1 MFLVKKISVVIV
13 VLICFLACSQES
25 FIKLQKKAQEQENDG
40 SKRPSYVDSDYE
52 VFSETIF
59 LQNMVYQPIEER
71 NAFFQL
77 TKDGDDS
84 FNPETSVILLNEPS
98 DNNEKNPPLYQNDP
112 NNNAN
117 NEKNPPLYQNDP
129 NNNANNEK
137 NPPLY
142 QNDPNNNA
150 NNEKSPFLYKPK
162 RKAKNPKLIEYSQ
175 QDFYPLKNG
184 DIMMSK
190 EGDQW
195 LIEIKSKA
203 LKRFLKDQNDKDR
216 QIQTF
221 TFNDTKTQIAQF
233 KGKISSYVYTTN
245 DSDLSLRPFY
255 ESFLL
260 EKKSDDLY
268 MVDKALDAIE
278 VSKCQMVLKKHST
291 DKLDSQHKAI
301 SIDLDFKKERFKSDT
316 ELFLECQ
323 S

>member
-1 MFLVKKISVVIV
+1 M
-13 VLICFLACSQES
+13 VLIGFLACSQER
-25 FIKLQKKAQEQENDG
+25 FIQLQKKAQEQENDG

-59 LQNMVYQPIEER
+59 LQNMVHQPIKER
-71 NAFFQL
+71 DAFAQL
-77 TKDGDDS
+77 TNNEDDS
-84 FNPETSVILLNEPS
+84 FNPETSVILLDEPS
-98 DNNEKNPPLYQNDP
+98 DNDTKNPPLNQNES
-112 NNNAN
+112 NNNTNTAN
-117 NEKNPPLYQNDP
+117 NDAKN
-129 NNNANNEK
+129 
-137 NPPLY
+137 
-142 QNDPNNNA
+142 
-150 NNEKSPFLYKPK
+150 PFLYKPK
-162 RKAKNPKLIEYSQ
+162 RKTKDPKLIEYSQ
-175 QDFYPLKNG
+175 QNFYPLKDG
-184 DIMMSK
+184 DIVMSK

-245 DSDLSLRPFY
+245 NSNLSLRPFY

-260 EKKSDDLY
+260 EKKSDDFY
-268 MVDKALDAIE
+268 MIGAIGDKALDAIE
-278 VSKCQMVLKKHST
+278 IQKCQMVLKKHST

>member
-1 MFLVKKISVVIV
+1 MFLVKKIGVVIV
-13 VLICFLACSQES
+13 VLVCFLACSQER

-77 TKDGDDS
+77 TKDENDS

-117 NEKNPPLYQNDP
+117 NEK
-129 NNNANNEK
+129 
-137 NPPLY
+137 
-142 QNDPNNNA
+142 
-150 NNEKSPFLYKPK
+150 SPFLYKPK
-162 RKAKNPKLIEYSQ
+162 RKTKNPKLIEYSQ

-184 DIMMSK
+184 DIIMSK

-195 LIEIKSKA
+195 LVEIKSKA

-268 MVDKALDAIE
+268 TIGDKALDTIE

>member
-1 MFLVKKISVVIV
+1 MFLVKKIGVVVV
-13 VLICFLACSQES
+13 VLIGFLACSQER
-25 FIKLQKKAQEQENDG
+25 FIQLKKAQEQENDG

-59 LQNMVYQPIEER
+59 LQNMVHQPIKER
-71 NAFFQL
+71 DAFAQL
-77 TKDGDDS
+77 TKDEDDS

-98 DNNEKNPPLYQNDP
+98 DNDTKNPPLNQNES
-112 NNNAN
+112 NNNAASN
-117 NEKNPPLYQNDP
+117 DTKN
-129 NNNANNEK
+129 
-137 NPPLY
+137 
-142 QNDPNNNA
+142 
-150 NNEKSPFLYKPK
+150 PFLYKPK
-162 RKAKNPKLIEYSQ
+162 RKTKDPKLIEYSQ
-175 QDFYPLKNG
+175 QNFYPLKDG
-184 DIMMSK
+184 DIVMSK
-190 EGDQW
+190 EGNQW

-203 LKRFLKDQNDKDR
+203 LKRFLKDQNNKDR

-245 DSDLSLRPFY
+245 NSNLSLRPFY

-268 MVDKALDAIE
+268 TIGDKALDAIE
-278 VSKCQMVLKKHST
+278 IHKCQMVLKKHST

>member
-1 MFLVKKISVVIV
+1 MFLVKKIGVVVV
-13 VLICFLACSQES
+13 VLIGFLACSQER
-25 FIKLQKKAQEQENDG
+25 FIQLQKKAQEQENDG

-59 LQNMVYQPIEER
+59 LQNMVHQPIKER
-71 NAFFQL
+71 DAFAQL
-77 TKDGDDS
+77 TKDEDDS
-84 FNPETSVILLNEPS
+84 FNPETSVILLDEPS
-98 DNNEKNPPLYQNDP
+98 DSDTKNPPLNQNES
-112 NNNAN
+112 NNSAAN
-117 NEKNPPLYQNDP
+117 NDTKN
-129 NNNANNEK
+129 
-137 NPPLY
+137 
-142 QNDPNNNA
+142 
-150 NNEKSPFLYKPK
+150 PFLYKPK
-162 RKAKNPKLIEYSQ
+162 RKTKDPKLIEYSQ
-175 QDFYPLKNG
+175 QNFYPLKDG
-184 DIMMSK
+184 DIMISK

-203 LKRFLKDQNDKDR
+203 LKRFLKDQNNKDR

-245 DSDLSLRPFY
+245 NSDLSLRPFY

-260 EKKSDDLY
+260 EKKSDDFY
-268 MVDKALDAIE
+268 TIGAIGDKALDAIE
-278 VSKCQMVLKKHST
+278 IQKCQMVLKKHST

>member
-1 MFLVKKISVVIV
+1 MI
-13 VLICFLACSQES
+13 LICFLACSQER
-25 FIKLQKKAQEQENDG
+25 FIQLQKKAQEQENDG

-59 LQNMVYQPIEER
+59 LQNMVYQPTEER
-71 NAFFQL
+71 DSFAQL
-77 TKDGDDS
+77 TKDENDS

-98 DNNEKNPPLYQNDP
+98 DNDT
-112 NNNAN
+112 
-117 NEKNPPLYQNDP
+117 
-129 NNNANNEK
+129 K

-150 NNEKSPFLYKPK
+150 NNEKSPFLYKK

-175 QDFYPLKNG
+175 QDFYPLKDG
-184 DIMMSK
+184 DIMISK

-195 LIEIKSKA
+195 LVEIKSKA

-245 DSDLSLRPFY
+245 NSDLSLRPFY

-268 MVDKALDAIE
+268 MVDKALNAIE
-278 VSKCQMVLKKHST
+278 ISKCQMVLKKHST

>member
-1 MFLVKKISVVIV
+1 MFLVKKIGVVVV
-13 VLICFLACSQES
+13 VLIGFLACSQER

-59 LQNMVYQPIEER
+59 LQNMVYQPVEER

-77 TKDGDDS
+77 TKDGNDS

-98 DNNEKNPPLYQNDP
+98 D
-112 NNNAN
+112 
-117 NEKNPPLYQNDP
+117 
-129 NNNANNEK
+129 NNEK

-190 EGDQW
+190 EGDQ
-195 LIEIKSKA
+195 LLVEIKSKA

-255 ESFLL
+255 KSFLL

-268 MVDKALDAIE
+268 TIGDKALDAIE
-278 VSKCQMVLKKHST
+278 ISKCQMVLKKHST

>member
-1 MFLVKKISVVIV
+1 MFLVKKIGVVVV

-25 FIKLQKKAQEQENDG
+25 FIKMQKKAQEQENDG

-59 LQNMVYQPIEER
+59 LQNMVYQPTEER
-71 NAFFQL
+71 DSFAQL
-77 TKDGDDS
+77 TKDEDDS

-98 DNNEKNPPLYQNDP
+98 DNDTKNPPLYQNEFH
-112 NNNAN
+112 NNNTAN
-117 NEKNPPLYQNDP
+117 NDTKN
-129 NNNANNEK
+129 
-137 NPPLY
+137 
-142 QNDPNNNA
+142 
-150 NNEKSPFLYKPK
+150 PFLYKPK
-162 RKAKNPKLIEYSQ
+162 RKTKNPKLIEYSQ

-184 DIMMSK
+184 DIIMSK

-268 MVDKALDAIE
+268 TIGDKALDAIE
-278 VSKCQMVLKKHST
+278 ISKCQMVLKKHST

-301 SIDLDFKKERFKSDT
+301 SIDLDFKKEHFKSDT

>member
-1 MFLVKKISVVIV
+1 MFLVKKISVVIMI
-13 VLICFLACSQES
+13 LICFLACSQER
-25 FIKLQKKAQEQENDG
+25 FIQLQKKAQEQENDG
-40 SKRPSYVDSDYE
+40 SQRPSYVDSDYE

-77 TKDGDDS
+77 TKDEYDS

-98 DNNEKNPPLYQNDP
+98 DNNEKNPPLNQNES
-112 NNNAN
+112 NTNTAN
-117 NEKNPPLYQNDP
+117 NDTKN
-129 NNNANNEK
+129 
-137 NPPLY
+137 
-142 QNDPNNNA
+142 
-150 NNEKSPFLYKPK
+150 PFLYKPK
-162 RKAKNPKLIEYSQ
+162 RKTKDPKLIEYSQ
-175 QDFYPLKNG
+175 QNFYPLKNG

-195 LIEIKSKA
+195 LVEIKSKA

-268 MVDKALDAIE
+268 TIGDKALDAIE
-278 VSKCQMVLKKHST
+278 ISKCQMVLKKHST

-301 SIDLDFKKERFKSDT
+301 SIDLDFKKECFKSDI

>member
-1 MFLVKKISVVIV
+1 MFLVKKIGVVVV
-13 VLICFLACSQES
+13 VLIGFLACSQER
-25 FIKLQKKAQEQENDG
+25 FIQLQKKAQEQENDG

-59 LQNMVYQPIEER
+59 LQNMVHQPIKER
-71 NAFFQL
+71 DAFAQL
-77 TKDGDDS
+77 TKDEDDS

-98 DNNEKNPPLYQNDP
+98 DNDTKNTPLNQNES
-112 NNNAN
+112 NNNTNTAN
-117 NEKNPPLYQNDP
+117 NDAKN
-129 NNNANNEK
+129 
-137 NPPLY
+137 
-142 QNDPNNNA
+142 
-150 NNEKSPFLYKPK
+150 PFLYKPK
-162 RKAKNPKLIEYSQ
+162 RKTKDPKLIEYSQ
-175 QDFYPLKNG
+175 QNFYPLKDG
-184 DIMMSK
+184 DIVMSK

-245 DSDLSLRPFY
+245 NSTLSLRPFY

-260 EKKSDDLY
+260 EKKSDDFY
-268 MVDKALDAIE
+268 TIGAIGDKALDAIE
-278 VSKCQMVLKKHST
+278 IQKCQMVLKKHST

>member
-1 MFLVKKISVVIV
+1 M
-13 VLICFLACSQES
+13 
-25 FIKLQKKAQEQENDG
+25 QKKAQEQENDG

-77 TKDGDDS
+77 TKDENDS

-98 DNNEKNPPLYQNDP
+98 DNNEKNQ
-112 NNNAN
+112 
-117 NEKNPPLYQNDP
+117 
-129 NNNANNEK
+129 
-137 NPPLY
+137 PLY

-162 RKAKNPKLIEYSQ
+162 RKTKNPKLIEYSQ
-175 QDFYPLKNG
+175 QNFYPLKNG
-184 DIMMSK
+184 DIIMSK

-268 MVDKALDAIE
+268 TIGAIGDKALDAIE
-278 VSKCQMVLKKHST
+278 ISKCQMVLKKHST

-301 SIDLDFKKERFKSDT
+301 SIDLDFKKEHFKSDT

>member
-1 MFLVKKISVVIV
+1 MFLVKKIGVVIV
-13 VLICFLACSQES
+13 VLICFLACSQER

-40 SKRPSYVDSDYE
+40 SQRPSYVDSDYE

-59 LQNMVYQPIEER
+59 LQNMVYQPTNER

-77 TKDGDDS
+77 TKDEDNS

-98 DNNEKNPPLYQNDP
+98 DSDTKNPPLNQNES
-112 NNNAN
+112 NTNTAN
-117 NEKNPPLYQNDP
+117 NDTKN
-129 NNNANNEK
+129 
-137 NPPLY
+137 
-142 QNDPNNNA
+142 
-150 NNEKSPFLYKPK
+150 PFLYKPK
-162 RKAKNPKLIEYSQ
+162 RKTKNPKLIEYSQ
-175 QDFYPLKNG
+175 QDFYPLKDG
-184 DIMMSK
+184 DIVMSK

-195 LIEIKSKA
+195 LVEIKSKA

-260 EKKSDDLY
+260 EKKSDDFY
-268 MVDKALDAIE
+268 TIGDKALDAIE
-278 VSKCQMVLKKHST
+278 ISKCQMVLKKHST

>member
-1 MFLVKKISVVIV
+1 MFLVKKIGVVIMILV
-13 VLICFLACSQES
+13 CFLACSQES
-25 FIKLQKKAQEQENDG
+25 FIKMQKKAQEQENDG
-40 SKRPSYVDSDYE
+40 SKRPSYVDSDHE

-77 TKDGDDS
+77 TKDEDNS
-84 FNPETSVILLNEPS
+84 FNPKTSVILLNEPS

-112 NNNAN
+112 NNNTN
-117 NEKNPPLYQNDP
+117 NEKN
-129 NNNANNEK
+129 
-137 NPPLY
+137 
-142 QNDPNNNA
+142 
-150 NNEKSPFLYKPK
+150 PFLYKPK
-162 RKAKNPKLIEYSQ
+162 RKTKNPKLIEYSQ
-175 QDFYPLKNG
+175 QNFYPLKDG
-184 DIMMSK
+184 DIMISK

-245 DSDLSLRPFY
+245 NSDLSLRPFY

-260 EKKSDDLY
+260 EKKSDDFY
-268 MVDKALDAIE
+268 TIGAIGDKALDTIE
-278 VSKCQMVLKKHST
+278 ISKCQMVLKKHST

>member
-1 MFLVKKISVVIV
+1 MFLVKKIGVVVV
-13 VLICFLACSQES
+13 VLMCFLACSQER

-59 LQNMVYQPIEER
+59 LKNMVYQPTEER
-71 NAFFQL
+71 DAFAQL
-77 TKDGDDS
+77 TKDGNDS

-98 DNNEKNPPLYQNDP
+98 DNDTKNPLLYP
-112 NNNAN
+112 NESHNNTAN
-117 NEKNPPLYQNDP
+117 NDTKN
-129 NNNANNEK
+129 
-137 NPPLY
+137 
-142 QNDPNNNA
+142 
-150 NNEKSPFLYKPK
+150 PFLYKPK
-162 RKAKNPKLIEYSQ
+162 RKTKNPKLIEYSQ
-175 QDFYPLKNG
+175 QNFYPLKNV

-195 LIEIKSKA
+195 LVEIKSKA

-245 DSDLSLRPFY
+245 NSDLSLRPFY

-260 EKKSDDLY
+260 EKKSDNVY
-268 MVDKALDAIE
+268 TIVDKALDAIE
-278 VSKCQMVLKKHST
+278 ISKCQMVLKKHST

-316 ELFLECQ
+316 ELFLECLKE

>member
-1 MFLVKKISVVIV
+1 MFLVKKISVVVV
-13 VLICFLACSQES
+13 VLIGFLACSQER

-40 SKRPSYVDSDYE
+40 SQRPSYVDSDYE

-77 TKDGDDS
+77 TKDEDNS

-98 DNNEKNPPLYQNDP
+98 DNNEKNPPLYPNDP

-117 NEKNPPLYQNDP
+117 NEKN
-129 NNNANNEK
+129 
-137 NPPLY
+137 
-142 QNDPNNNA
+142 
-150 NNEKSPFLYKPK
+150 PFLYKPK

-175 QDFYPLKNG
+175 QNFYPLKDG
-184 DIMMSK
+184 DIIMSK

-221 TFNDTKTQIAQF
+221 TFNDTKTQIVQF

-268 MVDKALDAIE
+268 TIGDKALDAIE
-278 VSKCQMVLKKHST
+278 ISKCQMVLKKHST

-301 SIDLDFKKERFKSDT
+301 SIDLDFKKEHFKSDT

>member
-1 MFLVKKISVVIV
+1 MFLVKKIGVVIMI
-13 VLICFLACSQES
+13 LICFLACSQER

-59 LQNMVYQPIEER
+59 LQNMVYQPIKER
-71 NAFFQL
+71 DVFAQL
-77 TKDGDDS
+77 TKDGNDS

-98 DNNEKNPPLYQNDP
+98 DNNGKNPLLYQNDP

-117 NEKNPPLYQNDP
+117 NEKN
-129 NNNANNEK
+129 
-137 NPPLY
+137 
-142 QNDPNNNA
+142 
-150 NNEKSPFLYKPK
+150 PFLYKPK

-175 QDFYPLKNG
+175 QNFYPLKNG
-184 DIMMSK
+184 DIIMSK

-195 LIEIKSKA
+195 LVEIKSKA

-268 MVDKALDAIE
+268 TIGDKALGAIE
-278 VSKCQMVLKKHST
+278 ISKCQMVLKKHST

-316 ELFLECQ
+316 ELFLECLKE

>member
-1 MFLVKKISVVIV
+1 MFLVKKIGVVIMI
-13 VLICFLACSQES
+13 LICFLACSQES
-25 FIKLQKKAQEQENDG
+25 FIKMQKKAQEQENDG

-71 NAFFQL
+71 SAFFQL
-77 TKDGDDS
+77 TKDEDNS
-84 FNPETSVILLNEPS
+84 FNPENSVILLNEPS
-98 DNNEKNPPLYQNDP
+98 DNSEKNPPLYP
-112 NNNAN
+112 NESDNNTNNAN
-117 NEKNPPLYQNDP
+117 NDIKN
-129 NNNANNEK
+129 
-137 NPPLY
+137 
-142 QNDPNNNA
+142 
-150 NNEKSPFLYKPK
+150 PFLYKPK

-184 DIMMSK
+184 DIIMSK

-195 LIEIKSKA
+195 LIEIQSKA

-260 EKKSDDLY
+260 EKKSDNVY
-268 MVDKALDAIE
+268 TIENKALDTMEI
-278 VSKCQMVLKKHST
+278 SKCQMVLKKHST

>member
-1 MFLVKKISVVIV
+1 MI
-13 VLICFLACSQES
+13 LICFLACSQER
-25 FIKLQKKAQEQENDG
+25 FIQLQKKAQEQENDG

-59 LQNMVYQPIEER
+59 LKNMVYQPTNET
-71 NAFFQL
+71 NAFAQL
-77 TKDGDDS
+77 TNDKDND
-84 FNPETSVILLNEPS
+84 PKEIPLILLNEPS
-98 DNNEKNPPLYQNDP
+98 DNNEKNPPLYQNES
-112 NNNAN
+112 NTNTAN
-117 NEKNPPLYQNDP
+117 NDTKN
-129 NNNANNEK
+129 
-137 NPPLY
+137 
-142 QNDPNNNA
+142 
-150 NNEKSPFLYKPK
+150 PFLYKPK

-175 QDFYPLKNG
+175 QNFYPLKDG
-184 DIMMSK
+184 DIIMSK

-195 LIEIKSKA
+195 LVEIKSKA

-245 DSDLSLRPFY
+245 NSDLSLRPFY

-260 EKKSDDLY
+260 EKKSDDFY
-268 MVDKALDAIE
+268 TIGAIGDKALDAIE
-278 VSKCQMVLKKHST
+278 ISKCQMVLKKHST

>member
-1 MFLVKKISVVIV
+1 M
-13 VLICFLACSQES
+13 VLIGFLACSQER
-25 FIKLQKKAQEQENDG
+25 FIQLQKKAQEQENDG

-59 LQNMVYQPIEER
+59 LQNMVHHPIKERDAFVQP
-71 NAFFQL
+71 

-98 DNNEKNPPLYQNDP
+98 DNDTKNPPLNQNES
-112 NNNAN
+112 NNNTASN
-117 NEKNPPLYQNDP
+117 DTKN
-129 NNNANNEK
+129 
-137 NPPLY
+137 
-142 QNDPNNNA
+142 
-150 NNEKSPFLYKPK
+150 PFLYKPK
-162 RKAKNPKLIEYSQ
+162 RKTKDPKLIEYSQ
-175 QDFYPLKNG
+175 QNFYPLKDG

-203 LKRFLKDQNDKDR
+203 LKRFLKDQNNKDR

-245 DSDLSLRPFY
+245 NSNLSLRPFY

-260 EKKSDDLY
+260 EKKSDNLY
-268 MVDKALDAIE
+268 TIENKALDAIE
-278 VSKCQMVLKKHST
+278 IHKCQMVLKKHST

>member
-1 MFLVKKISVVIV
+1 MI
-13 VLICFLACSQES
+13 LICFLACSQER

-40 SKRPSYVDSDYE
+40 SQRPSYVDSDHE

-77 TKDGDDS
+77 TKDEDDS

-98 DNNEKNPPLYQNDP
+98 DNDTKNPPLYQN
-112 NNNAN
+112 N
-117 NEKNPPLYQNDP
+117 
-129 NNNANNEK
+129 
-137 NPPLY
+137 
-142 QNDPNNNA
+142 PNNNA

-162 RKAKNPKLIEYSQ
+162 RKTKNPKLIEYSQ

-184 DIMMSK
+184 DIIMSK

-195 LIEIKSKA
+195 LVEIKSKA

-268 MVDKALDAIE
+268 TIGAIGDKALDAIE
-278 VSKCQMVLKKHST
+278 ISKCQMVLKKHST

>member
-1 MFLVKKISVVIV
+1 MFLVKKIGVVVV
-13 VLICFLACSQES
+13 VLIGFLACSQER
-25 FIKLQKKAQEQENDG
+25 FIQLQKKAQEQENDG

-59 LQNMVYQPIEER
+59 LQNMVHQPIKER
-71 NAFFQL
+71 DAFAQL
-77 TKDGDDS
+77 TKDEDDS

-98 DNNEKNPPLYQNDP
+98 DNDTKNPPLNQNES
-112 NNNAN
+112 NNTASNDT
-117 NEKNPPLYQNDP
+117 KN
-129 NNNANNEK
+129 
-137 NPPLY
+137 
-142 QNDPNNNA
+142 
-150 NNEKSPFLYKPK
+150 PFLYKPK
-162 RKAKNPKLIEYSQ
+162 RKTKDPKLIEYSQ
-175 QDFYPLKNG
+175 QNFYPLKDG

-245 DSDLSLRPFY
+245 NSNLSLRSFY

-268 MVDKALDAIE
+268 TIGDKALDAIE
-278 VSKCQMVLKKHST
+278 IQKCQMVLKKHST

-323 S
+323 N

>member
-1 MFLVKKISVVIV
+1 MFLVKKISVVVV
-13 VLICFLACSQES
+13 VLICFLACSQER

-77 TKDGDDS
+77 TKDENDS

-117 NEKNPPLYQNDP
+117 NEK
-129 NNNANNEK
+129 
-137 NPPLY
+137 
-142 QNDPNNNA
+142 
-150 NNEKSPFLYKPK
+150 SPFLYKPK
-162 RKAKNPKLIEYSQ
+162 RKTKNPKLIEYSQ
-175 QDFYPLKNG
+175 QNFYPLKDG
-184 DIMMSK
+184 DIVMSK

-195 LIEIKSKA
+195 LVEIKSKA

-245 DSDLSLRPFY
+245 DSDWSLRPFY

-260 EKKSDDLY
+260 EKKSDNVY
-268 MVDKALDAIE
+268 TIGNKALDAIE
-278 VSKCQMVLKKHST
+278 ISKCQMVLKKHST

>member
-1 MFLVKKISVVIV
+1 MFLVKKIGVVIMILV
-13 VLICFLACSQES
+13 CFLACSQES
-25 FIKLQKKAQEQENDG
+25 FIKMQKKAQEQENDG

-77 TKDGDDS
+77 TKDEDNS
-84 FNPETSVILLNEPS
+84 FNPENSVILLNEPS
-98 DNNEKNPPLYQNDP
+98 DNSEKNPLSYPNDP
-112 NNNAN
+112 NNNEDNAN
-117 NEKNPPLYQNDP
+117 SEKN
-129 NNNANNEK
+129 
-137 NPPLY
+137 
-142 QNDPNNNA
+142 
-150 NNEKSPFLYKPK
+150 PFLYKPK
-162 RKAKNPKLIEYSQ
+162 RKTKNPKLIEYSQ

-184 DIMMSK
+184 DIIMSK

-195 LIEIKSKA
+195 LIEIQSKA

-260 EKKSDDLY
+260 EKKSDNVY
-268 MVDKALDAIE
+268 TIGDKALDTIE
-278 VSKCQMVLKKHST
+278 ISKCQMVLKKHST

>member
-1 MFLVKKISVVIV
+1 MFLVKKIGVVVV
-13 VLICFLACSQES
+13 VLIGFLACSQER
-25 FIKLQKKAQEQENDG
+25 FIQLQKKAQEQENDG

-59 LQNMVYQPIEER
+59 LQNMVHQPIEKR
-71 NAFFQL
+71 DAFAQL

-84 FNPETSVILLNEPS
+84 FNPETSVILLDEPS
-98 DNNEKNPPLYQNDP
+98 DNDTKSPPLNQNES
-112 NNNAN
+112 NNTASNDT
-117 NEKNPPLYQNDP
+117 KN
-129 NNNANNEK
+129 
-137 NPPLY
+137 
-142 QNDPNNNA
+142 
-150 NNEKSPFLYKPK
+150 PFLYKPK
-162 RKAKNPKLIEYSQ
+162 RKTKDPKLIEYSQ
-175 QDFYPLKNG
+175 QNFYPLKDG
-184 DIMMSK
+184 DIIMSK

-245 DSDLSLRPFY
+245 NSNLSLRPFY

-260 EKKSDDLY
+260 EKKSDDFY
-268 MVDKALDAIE
+268 TIGAIGDKALDAIE
-278 VSKCQMVLKKHST
+278 IHKCQMVLKKHST

>member
-1 MFLVKKISVVIV
+1 MFLVKKIGVVVV
-13 VLICFLACSQES
+13 VLIGFLACSQER
-25 FIKLQKKAQEQENDG
+25 FIQLQKKAQEQENDG

-59 LQNMVYQPIEER
+59 LQNMVHQPIKER
-71 NAFFQL
+71 DAFAQL
-77 TKDGDDS
+77 TKDENDS
-84 FNPETSVILLNEPS
+84 FNPETSVILLDEPS
-98 DNNEKNPPLYQNDP
+98 DNDTKNPPLNQNESNTNTASNDT
-112 NNNAN
+112 
-117 NEKNPPLYQNDP
+117 KN
-129 NNNANNEK
+129 
-137 NPPLY
+137 
-142 QNDPNNNA
+142 
-150 NNEKSPFLYKPK
+150 PFLYKPK
-162 RKAKNPKLIEYSQ
+162 RKTKDPKLIEYSQ
-175 QDFYPLKNG
+175 QNFYPLKDG
-184 DIMMSK
+184 DIVMSK

-245 DSDLSLRPFY
+245 NSNLSLRPFY

-260 EKKSDDLY
+260 EKKSDDFY
-268 MVDKALDAIE
+268 MIGAIGDKVLDAIE
-278 VSKCQMVLKKHST
+278 IHKCQMVLKKHST

>member
-1 MFLVKKISVVIV
+1 M
-13 VLICFLACSQES
+13 VLIGFLACSQER
-25 FIKLQKKAQEQENDG
+25 FIQLQKKAQEQENDG

-59 LQNMVYQPIEER
+59 LQNMVHHPIKERDAFVQP
-71 NAFFQL
+71 
-77 TKDGDDS
+77 TKNEDDS
-84 FNPETSVILLNEPS
+84 FSPETSVILLNEPS
-98 DNNEKNPPLYQNDP
+98 DNDTKNPPLNQNES
-112 NNNAN
+112 NNNTAN
-117 NEKNPPLYQNDP
+117 NDTKN
-129 NNNANNEK
+129 
-137 NPPLY
+137 
-142 QNDPNNNA
+142 
-150 NNEKSPFLYKPK
+150 PFLYKPK
-162 RKAKNPKLIEYSQ
+162 RKAKDPKLIEYSQ
-175 QDFYPLKNG
+175 QNFYPLKDG

-245 DSDLSLRPFY
+245 NSNLSLRPFY

-260 EKKSDDLY
+260 KKKSDDFY
-268 MVDKALDAIE
+268 MIGAIGDKALDAIE
-278 VSKCQMVLKKHST
+278 IHKCQMVLKKHST

-301 SIDLDFKKERFKSDT
+301 SIDLDFKKECFKSDT

>member
-1 MFLVKKISVVIV
+1 MFLVKKIGVVVV
-13 VLICFLACSQES
+13 VLIGFLACSQER
-25 FIKLQKKAQEQENDG
+25 FIQLQKKAQEQENDG

-59 LQNMVYQPIEER
+59 LQNMVHQPIKER
-71 NAFFQL
+71 DAFAQL

-84 FNPETSVILLNEPS
+84 FNPETSVILLDEPS
-98 DNNEKNPPLYQNDP
+98 DNDTKNPPLNQNES
-112 NNNAN
+112 NNNTAN
-117 NEKNPPLYQNDP
+117 NDTKN
-129 NNNANNEK
+129 
-137 NPPLY
+137 
-142 QNDPNNNA
+142 
-150 NNEKSPFLYKPK
+150 PFLYKPK
-162 RKAKNPKLIEYSQ
+162 RKTKDPKLIEYSQ
-175 QDFYPLKNG
+175 QNFYPLKDG

-245 DSDLSLRPFY
+245 NSNLSLRPFY

-260 EKKSDDLY
+260 EKKSDDFY
-268 MVDKALDAIE
+268 TIGAIGDKALDAIE
-278 VSKCQMVLKKHST
+278 ISKCQMVLKKHST

-301 SIDLDFKKERFKSDT
+301 SIDLDFKKERFKSDI

-323 S
+323 N

>member
-1 MFLVKKISVVIV
+1 MFLVKKIGVVVV
-13 VLICFLACSQES
+13 VLICFLACSQER

-59 LQNMVYQPIEER
+59 LQNMVYQPMEER

-77 TKDGDDS
+77 TKDEDDS

-117 NEKNPPLYQNDP
+117 NEKNP
-129 NNNANNEK
+129 
-137 NPPLY
+137 
-142 QNDPNNNA
+142 
-150 NNEKSPFLYKPK
+150 FLYKPK
-162 RKAKNPKLIEYSQ
+162 RKTKNPKLIEYSQ

-184 DIMMSK
+184 DIIMSK
-190 EGDQW
+190 ERDQW

-278 VSKCQMVLKKHST
+278 ISKCQMVLKKHST

>member
-1 MFLVKKISVVIV
+1 MFLVKKIGVVIMILV
-13 VLICFLACSQES
+13 CFLACSQER
-25 FIKLQKKAQEQENDG
+25 FIQLQKKAQEQENDG

-59 LQNMVYQPIEER
+59 LKNMVYQPTEER

-77 TKDGDDS
+77 TKDEYDS
-84 FNPETSVILLNEPS
+84 FNPETSVVLLNEPS
-98 DNNEKNPPLYQNDP
+98 DNDTKNPPLYQNES
-112 NNNAN
+112 NTNTAN
-117 NEKNPPLYQNDP
+117 NDTKN
-129 NNNANNEK
+129 
-137 NPPLY
+137 
-142 QNDPNNNA
+142 
-150 NNEKSPFLYKPK
+150 PFLYKPK
-162 RKAKNPKLIEYSQ
+162 RKTKNPKLIEYSQ
-175 QDFYPLKNG
+175 QNFYPLKNG
-184 DIMMSK
+184 DIVMSK

-195 LIEIKSKA
+195 LVEIKSKA

-255 ESFLL
+255 KSFLL
-260 EKKSDDLY
+260 EKKSDNVY
-268 MVDKALDAIE
+268 TIGDKALDTIE
-278 VSKCQMVLKKHST
+278 ISKCQMVLKKHST

>member
-1 MFLVKKISVVIV
+1 MFLVKKIGVVVV
-13 VLICFLACSQES
+13 VLIGFLACSQES

-59 LQNMVYQPIEER
+59 LKNMVYQPTEER
-71 NAFFQL
+71 DSFAQL
-77 TKDGDDS
+77 TKDEDDS

-98 DNNEKNPPLYQNDP
+98 DNDTKNPPLYQNES
-112 NNNAN
+112 NTNTAN
-117 NEKNPPLYQNDP
+117 NDTKN
-129 NNNANNEK
+129 
-137 NPPLY
+137 
-142 QNDPNNNA
+142 
-150 NNEKSPFLYKPK
+150 PFLYKPK
-162 RKAKNPKLIEYSQ
+162 RKTKNPKLIEYSQ
-175 QDFYPLKNG
+175 QNFYPLKDG
-184 DIMMSK
+184 DIVMSR

-245 DSDLSLRPFY
+245 NSDLSLRPFY

-260 EKKSDDLY
+260 EKKSDDFY
-268 MVDKALDAIE
+268 TIGDKALDTIE
-278 VSKCQMVLKKHST
+278 ISKCQMVLKKHST

-316 ELFLECQ
+316 ELFLECLKE

>member
-1 MFLVKKISVVIV
+1 MFLVKKIGVVIMILV
-13 VLICFLACSQES
+13 CFLACSQES
-25 FIKLQKKAQEQENDG
+25 FIKMQKKAQEQENDG

-59 LQNMVYQPIEER
+59 LQNMVHQPIKER
-71 NAFFQL
+71 DAFAQL
-77 TKDGDDS
+77 TKDEDDS

-98 DNNEKNPPLYQNDP
+98 DNDIKNPPLNQNES
-112 NNNAN
+112 NTNTAN
-117 NEKNPPLYQNDP
+117 NDAKN
-129 NNNANNEK
+129 
-137 NPPLY
+137 
-142 QNDPNNNA
+142 
-150 NNEKSPFLYKPK
+150 PFLYKPK
-162 RKAKNPKLIEYSQ
+162 RKTKNPKLIEYSQ

-184 DIMMSK
+184 DIIMSK
-190 EGDQW
+190 QGDQW

-245 DSDLSLRPFY
+245 NSNLSLRPFY

-268 MVDKALDAIE
+268 TIGAIGDKALDAIE
-278 VSKCQMVLKKHST
+278 IQKCQMVLKKHST

>member
-1 MFLVKKISVVIV
+1 MFLVKKIGVVVV
-13 VLICFLACSQES
+13 VLIGFLACSQER
-25 FIKLQKKAQEQENDG
+25 FIQLQKKAQEQENDG

-59 LQNMVYQPIEER
+59 LQNMVHQPIKER
-71 NAFFQL
+71 DAFTQL
-77 TKDGDDS
+77 TKDEDDS
-84 FNPETSVILLNEPS
+84 FNPETSVILLDEPS
-98 DNNEKNPPLYQNDP
+98 DNDTKNPPLNQNES
-112 NNNAN
+112 NNNTVSN
-117 NEKNPPLYQNDP
+117 DTKN
-129 NNNANNEK
+129 
-137 NPPLY
+137 
-142 QNDPNNNA
+142 
-150 NNEKSPFLYKPK
+150 PFLYKPK
-162 RKAKNPKLIEYSQ
+162 RKTKDPKLIEYSQ
-175 QDFYPLKNG
+175 QNFYPLKDG

-245 DSDLSLRPFY
+245 NSNLSLRPFY

-260 EKKSDDLY
+260 KKKSDDFY
-268 MVDKALDAIE
+268 MIGAIGDKALDAIE
-278 VSKCQMVLKKHST
+278 IHKCQMVLKKHST

>member
-1 MFLVKKISVVIV
+1 M
-13 VLICFLACSQES
+13 VLIGFLACSQER
-25 FIKLQKKAQEQENDG
+25 FIQLQKKAQEQENDG

-59 LQNMVYQPIEER
+59 LKNMVHQPTRER
-71 NAFFQL
+71 DAFAQL

-98 DNNEKNPPLYQNDP
+98 DNDTKNPPLNQNEPD
-112 NNNAN
+112 NNTVSNDT
-117 NEKNPPLYQNDP
+117 KN
-129 NNNANNEK
+129 
-137 NPPLY
+137 
-142 QNDPNNNA
+142 
-150 NNEKSPFLYKPK
+150 PFLYKPK
-162 RKAKNPKLIEYSQ
+162 RKTKDPKLIEYSQ
-175 QDFYPLKNG
+175 QNFYPLKDG

-221 TFNDTKTQIAQF
+221 TFNGIKTQIAQF

-245 DSDLSLRPFY
+245 NSDLSLRPFY

-260 EKKSDDLY
+260 EKKSNDFY
-268 MVDKALDAIE
+268 TIGAIGDKALDAIE
-278 VSKCQMVLKKHST
+278 IQKCQMVLKKHST

>member
-1 MFLVKKISVVIV
+1 MFLVKKIGVVVV
-13 VLICFLACSQES
+13 VLICFLACSQER

-40 SKRPSYVDSDYE
+40 SQRPSYVDSDYE

-77 TKDGDDS
+77 TKDEDNS

-117 NEKNPPLYQNDP
+117 NEK
-129 NNNANNEK
+129 
-137 NPPLY
+137 
-142 QNDPNNNA
+142 
-150 NNEKSPFLYKPK
+150 SPFLYKPK
-162 RKAKNPKLIEYSQ
+162 RKTKNPKLIEYSQ
-175 QDFYPLKNG
+175 QNFYPLKDG
-184 DIMMSK
+184 DIVMSK

-203 LKRFLKDQNDKDR
+203 LKRFLKNQNDKDR

-245 DSDLSLRPFY
+245 NSDLSLRPFY
-255 ESFLL
+255 KSFLL
-260 EKKSDDLY
+260 EKKSDDFY
-268 MVDKALDAIE
+268 TIGAIGDKALDAIE
-278 VSKCQMVLKKHST
+278 ISKCQMVLKKHST

-316 ELFLECQ
+316 ELFLECLKE

>member
-1 MFLVKKISVVIV
+1 MFLVKKIGVVIV
-13 VLICFLACSQES
+13 VLIGFLACSQER
-25 FIKLQKKAQEQENDG
+25 FIQLQKKAQEQENDG

-59 LQNMVYQPIEER
+59 LQNMVYQPIKER
-71 NAFFQL
+71 DAFVQP

-84 FNPETSVILLNEPS
+84 FNPETSVILLDEPN
-98 DNNEKNPPLYQNDP
+98 DNDAKNPPLNQNES
-112 NNNAN
+112 NTNTAN
-117 NEKNPPLYQNDP
+117 NDVKN
-129 NNNANNEK
+129 
-137 NPPLY
+137 
-142 QNDPNNNA
+142 
-150 NNEKSPFLYKPK
+150 PFLYKPK
-162 RKAKNPKLIEYSQ
+162 RKTKDPKLIEYSQ
-175 QDFYPLKNG
+175 QNFYPLKDG
-184 DIMMSK
+184 DIVMSK
-190 EGDQW
+190 EGNQW

-203 LKRFLKDQNDKDR
+203 LKRFLKDQNNKDR

-245 DSDLSLRPFY
+245 NSNLSLRPFY

-268 MVDKALDAIE
+268 TIGDKALDAIE
-278 VSKCQMVLKKHST
+278 IHKCQMVLKKHST

>member
-1 MFLVKKISVVIV
+1 MFLVKKIGVVIMILV
-13 VLICFLACSQES
+13 CFLACSQER
-25 FIKLQKKAQEQENDG
+25 FIQLQKKAQEQENDG

-71 NAFFQL
+71 DSFAQL
-77 TKDGDDS
+77 TKDENDS

-117 NEKNPPLYQNDP
+117 NEKNP
-129 NNNANNEK
+129 
-137 NPPLY
+137 
-142 QNDPNNNA
+142 
-150 NNEKSPFLYKPK
+150 FLYKPK
-162 RKAKNPKLIEYSQ
+162 RKTKNPKLIEYSQ
-175 QDFYPLKNG
+175 QNFYPLKDG
-184 DIMMSK
+184 DIIMSK

-195 LIEIKSKA
+195 LVEIKSKA
-203 LKRFLKDQNDKDR
+203 LKRFLKDQNNKDR

-268 MVDKALDAIE
+268 TIGDKALNTIE
-278 VSKCQMVLKKHST
+278 ISKCQMVLKKHST

>member
-1 MFLVKKISVVIV
+1 MFLVKKIGVVVV
-13 VLICFLACSQES
+13 VLIGFLACSQER
-25 FIKLQKKAQEQENDG
+25 FIQLQKKAQEQENDG

-59 LQNMVYQPIEER
+59 LQNMVHQSIEER
-71 NAFFQL
+71 DAFIQP
-77 TKDGDDS
+77 TKDEDDS

-98 DNNEKNPPLYQNDP
+98 DNDTKNPPLNQNES
-112 NNNAN
+112 NNNTASN
-117 NEKNPPLYQNDP
+117 DTKN
-129 NNNANNEK
+129 
-137 NPPLY
+137 
-142 QNDPNNNA
+142 
-150 NNEKSPFLYKPK
+150 PFLYKPK
-162 RKAKNPKLIEYSQ
+162 RKTKDPKLIEYSQ
-175 QDFYPLKNG
+175 QNFYPLKDG

-203 LKRFLKDQNDKDR
+203 LKRFLKDQNDKNR

-221 TFNDTKTQIAQF
+221 IFNDTKTQIAQF

-245 DSDLSLRPFY
+245 NSNLSLRPFY

-260 EKKSDDLY
+260 EKKSDGFY
-268 MVDKALDAIE
+268 MIGAIGDKALDAIE
-278 VSKCQMVLKKHST
+278 IQKCQMVLKKHST

>member
-1 MFLVKKISVVIV
+1 MFLVKKIGVVVV
-13 VLICFLACSQES
+13 VLIGFLACSQER
-25 FIKLQKKAQEQENDG
+25 FIKLQKKVQEQENDG

-59 LQNMVYQPIEER
+59 LKNMVYQPTEER
-71 NAFFQL
+71 DSFAQL
-77 TKDGDDS
+77 TKDGNDS

-117 NEKNPPLYQNDP
+117 NEK
-129 NNNANNEK
+129 
-137 NPPLY
+137 
-142 QNDPNNNA
+142 
-150 NNEKSPFLYKPK
+150 SPFLYKPK
-162 RKAKNPKLIEYSQ
+162 RKTKDPKLIEYSQ
-175 QDFYPLKNG
+175 QDFYPLKDG
-184 DIMMSK
+184 DIVMSK

-260 EKKSDDLY
+260 EKKSDDFY
-268 MVDKALDAIE
+268 TIGAIGDKALDAIE
-278 VSKCQMVLKKHST
+278 ISKCQMVLKKHST

>member
-1 MFLVKKISVVIV
+1 MFLVKKIGVVIL
-13 VLICFLACSQES
+13 VLIGFLACSQER

-59 LQNMVYQPIEER
+59 LKNMVYQPTEER
-71 NAFFQL
+71 DSFAQL
-77 TKDGDDS
+77 TKDEDDS

-117 NEKNPPLYQNDP
+117 NEK
-129 NNNANNEK
+129 
-137 NPPLY
+137 
-142 QNDPNNNA
+142 
-150 NNEKSPFLYKPK
+150 SPFLYKPK
-162 RKAKNPKLIEYSQ
+162 RKTKNPKLIEYSQ

-184 DIMMSK
+184 DIVMSK

-195 LIEIKSKA
+195 LVEIKSKA

-260 EKKSDDLY
+260 EKKSDDFY
-268 MVDKALDAIE
+268 TIGAIGDKALDAIE
-278 VSKCQMVLKKHST
+278 ISKCQMVLKKHST

>member
-1 MFLVKKISVVIV
+1 MFLVKKISVVIMI
-13 VLICFLACSQES
+13 LICFLACSQER

-59 LQNMVYQPIEER
+59 LQNMVYQPTEER
-71 NAFFQL
+71 DSFAQL
-77 TKDGDDS
+77 TKDGNDS

-98 DNNEKNPPLYQNDP
+98 DNDTKNPPLYQN
-112 NNNAN
+112 N
-117 NEKNPPLYQNDP
+117 
-129 NNNANNEK
+129 
-137 NPPLY
+137 
-142 QNDPNNNA
+142 PNNNA

-162 RKAKNPKLIEYSQ
+162 RKTKNPKLIEYSQ

-184 DIMMSK
+184 DIVMSK

-195 LIEIKSKA
+195 LVEIQSKA

-278 VSKCQMVLKKHST
+278 ISKCQMVLKKHST

>member
-1 MFLVKKISVVIV
+1 MI
-13 VLICFLACSQES
+13 LICFLACSQER

-59 LQNMVYQPIEER
+59 LQNMVYQPTNER

-77 TKDGDDS
+77 TKDEDDS

-98 DNNEKNPPLYQNDP
+98 GNDTKNPPLNQNES
-112 NNNAN
+112 NNNTAN
-117 NEKNPPLYQNDP
+117 NDTKN
-129 NNNANNEK
+129 
-137 NPPLY
+137 
-142 QNDPNNNA
+142 
-150 NNEKSPFLYKPK
+150 PFLYKPK
-162 RKAKNPKLIEYSQ
+162 RKTKDPKLIEYSQ
-175 QDFYPLKNG
+175 QNFYPLKDG

-203 LKRFLKDQNDKDR
+203 LKRFLRDQNDKDR

-245 DSDLSLRPFY
+245 NSDLSLRPFY

-260 EKKSDDLY
+260 EKKSDDFY
-268 MVDKALDAIE
+268 TIGADKALDAIE
-278 VSKCQMVLKKHST
+278 IQKCQMVLKKHST